1 MVKIPK
7 LKIPKLNLQLF
18 GRETKRIWEIK
29 QQADNPDTIDMYIY
43 GYIEGDYYD
52 WWNDEVIKSETSA
65 NHFKEELAKYPNIT
79 QINLYVNSFGGYV
92 YEAMA
97 IRNQLKRHPAHVT
110 GYVDGFAASAAS
122 FILTACDEVKM
133 YSNTMQM
140 IHNAING
147 AYGNS
152 TELRKVADDLDKIME
167 GNRQAYLEKSNGK
180 LTEEKLIELLEAE
193 SWLTANDCLA
203 YGLCDEV
210 IAEEKDMAEAQQMLQ
225 QVNKTIEQT
234 INYNKALVALV
245 KEIRQATPAPIE
257 PIEPKKPQQITNKP
271 LSMMRAL
278 FNFKEEE

>member
-1 MVKIPK
+1 MK
-7 LKIPKLNLQLF
+7 
-18 GRETKRIWEIK
+18 KRIWELK
-29 QQADNPDTIDMYIY
+29 QQVDNPNTLDMYIY
-43 GYIEGDYYD
+43 GYIQGDSYD
-52 WWNDEVIKSETSA
+52 WWNDEVIESETSA
-65 NHFKEELAKYPNIT
+65 DHFRNELAKYPDIK
-79 QINLYVNSFGGYV
+79 QINLFVNSYGGYV

-110 GYVDGFAASAAS
+110 AYVDGFAASAAS
-122 FILTACDEVKM
+122 FILTACNEVKM

-152 TELRKVADDLDKIME
+152 TQLRKAADDLDKIME

-193 SWLTANDCLA
+193 SWLTANDCLT

-234 INYNKALVALV
+234 INYNKALVALA
-245 KEIRQATPAPIE
+245 KELRQATPVPPAPTE
-257 PIEPKKPQQITNKP
+257 PKEPKKPQQTTNKP

>member
-1 MVKIPK
+1 MV
-7 LKIPKLNLQLF
+7 KIPKLNLQLF
-18 GRETKRIWEIK
+18 SRETKRIWEIK

-52 WWNDEVIKSETSA
+52 WWNDVVVESETSA
-65 NHFKEELAKYPNIT
+65 NHFRNELAKYPDVK

-97 IRNQLKRHPAHVT
+97 IRNQLKRHPANIT

-122 FILTACDEVKM
+122 FILTACNEVKM

-152 TELRKVADDLDKIME
+152 TQLRKAADDLDKIME

-193 SWLTANDCLA
+193 SWLTANDCLE

-210 IAEEKDMAEAQQMLQ
+210 IAEEKDMTEAQQMLQ

-245 KEIRQATPAPIE
+245 KEIRQATPVTPAPT
-257 PIEPKKPQQITNKP
+257 EPKEPEKSQQTANKP

>member
-1 MVKIPK
+1 MARDI
-7 LKIPKLNLQLF
+7 
-18 GRETKRIWEIK
+18 KRMWDIK
-29 QQADNPDTIDMYIY
+29 QQADNLNTLDMYIY
-43 GYIEGDYYD
+43 GYIEGDGYD
-52 WWNDEVIKSETSA
+52 WWTDEVVESETSA
-65 NHFKEELAKYPNIT
+65 NHFRQELGKYPDAT

-97 IRNQLKRHPAHVT
+97 IRNQLKRHDAHIT

-140 IHNAING
+140 IHNAINM

-152 TELRKVADDLDKIME
+152 TQLRKAADDLDKIME

-193 SWLTANDCLA
+193 SWLTANDCLE

-210 IAEEKDMAEAQQMLQ
+210 IAEEKDMTEAKQMLQ
-225 QVNKTIEQT
+225 QVNKTLEQNIT
-234 INYNKALVALV
+234 YNKALVALAKEV
-245 KEIRQATPAPIE
+245 KQVTPKEPE
-257 PIEPKKPQQITNKP
+257 PIDPPKESRIQKTF
-271 LSMMRAL
+271 LSIL
-278 FNFKEEE
+278 K

>member
-1 MVKIPK
+1 MAEVKK
-7 LKIPKLNLQLF
+7 
-18 GRETKRIWEIK
+18 IWEIK
-29 QQADNPDTIDMYIY
+29 QQADNPNNIDMYIY
-43 GYIEGDYYD
+43 GYIQGDSYD
-52 WWNDEVIKSETSA
+52 WWTDEVIRSETSA
-65 NHFKEELAKYPNIT
+65 NHFREELAKYPNVT

-122 FILTACDEVKM
+122 FVLTACDEVKM

-140 IHNAING
+140 IHNAINI

-152 TELRKVADDLDKIME
+152 TQLRKAADDLDKIME

-193 SWLTANDCLA
+193 SWLTANDCLE

-210 IAEEKDMAEAQQMLQ
+210 ISEEKDMKEAQQMLEQ
-225 QVNKTIEQT
+225 MNKTLEQSLA
-234 INYNKALVALV
+234 YNKALVALAKDV
-245 KEIRQATPAPIE
+245 KQST
-257 PIEPKKPQQITNKP
+257 PKKPEENPEPAQKESKFERFIKNQIK
-271 LSMMRAL
+271 
-278 FNFKEEE
+278 